1 MSTNISKK
9 LQNTQM
15 EKTQKSRFSGCLLFT
30 LCYLIANYSYIH
42 LAPRSKEMQR
52 SECPLAPLQ
61 WDVKLNLDDTEQ
73 DTYRTRKANPNFK
86 SKQGKSKGSQEAR
99 LQRRHKGPGPPN
111 ELLSVTEKWRLS
123 ALHLGTGEKPRTN
136 RETLPDRFQV
146 QTSKYFTLSLWK
158 WVLER
163 K

>member
-86 SKQGKSKGSQEAR
+86 SKQGKSKRKPRGQASKDATKVQGLQTNCCQSRRNEGSQRFTLGQGRNPELIGKHCQTDFKYR
-99 LQRRHKGPGPPN
+99 LQ
-111 ELLSVTEKWRLS
+111 S
-123 ALHLGTGEKPRTN
+123 
-136 RETLPDRFQV
+136 
-146 QTSKYFTLSLWK
+146 TSLFLFGNGY
-158 WVLER
+158 
-163 K
+163 